1 MCELR
6 QQALQLETKR
16 QKKQRNCWAQAQNLQ
31 VQAQTPVLSGLEA
44 VNVESDE
51 EEDDMSMDSLRKRS
65 GECVKK
71 AQSQQGSGVPADGGS
86 PTPQPESEKKRPGA
100 VVEFG
105 FSLQH
110 SPVGPPPSPPPRPQ
124 PPHHHAHLP
133 PSGSSSSPQRR
144 RPRPVST
151 GNIHISFPIG
161 PADLIPRSPGRSGPG
176 AGGTQPSF
184 GVAELTT
191 SADVAGVGRSGDR
204 VPNPS
209 GASPKPEPLSPTGAS
224 AFSPKERRDH
234 VVPGFRRRC
243 HTLDSQTRSAHSR
256 AEHVDRSQE
265 RVPRFMAGVTW
276 MPASRRSPAAPLGQT
291 YKVEKPSPPP
301 LRPDVPPLQDYR
313 MEETQRTVQG
323 LEDMQRRLEEEHAL
337 RMSLLQAEQE
347 KAQQRLHVETER
359 SLMVQNCVQ
368 QMSGDGCGW
377 ICRSTSDGG
386 HTVLTPEQQRAF
398 CRIGA
403 LIRGFL
409 TRRLLRTE
417 KLKHLCQTVL
427 DTQEFIRSF
436 QTEAQNR
443 DACSAQDHSLQQRV
457 RAQVRRSPSECT
469 APSFFR
475 VFTRLC
481 VFLPQ
486 LRAALYDIYDIFFVM
501 PLGDR
506 LTLLQQDRELRAERK
521 LREMRCRLSCTIE
534 EDAAETKEP
543 HNKQVAGTFS

>member
-1 MCELR
+1 MWSCHSFIFELLSPQTPIKDVAKAAVASSSSYTLVPDAPGPSADPGCR
-6 QQALQLETKR
+6 LQSADR
-16 QKKQRNCWAQAQNLQ
+16 PASPAS
-31 VQAQTPVLSGLEA
+31 QTPVLNGLEA

-184 GVAELTT
+184 GAAELTT

-204 VPNPS
+204 FPNPS

-313 MEETQRTVQG
+313 MGE
-323 LEDMQRRLEEEHAL
+323 
-337 RMSLLQAEQE
+337 LLYQH
-347 KAQQRLHVETER
+347 L
-359 SLMVQNCVQ
+359 L
-368 QMSGDGCGW
+368 
-377 ICRSTSDGG
+377 
-386 HTVLTPEQQRAF
+386 LF
-398 CRIGA
+398 
-403 LIRGFL
+403 FL
-409 TRRLLRTE
+409 DSIIL
-417 KLKHLCQTVL
+417 
-427 DTQEFIRSF
+427 
-436 QTEAQNR
+436 N
-443 DACSAQDHSLQQRV
+443 
-457 RAQVRRSPSECT
+457 
-469 APSFFR
+469 
-475 VFTRLC
+475 
-481 VFLPQ
+481 
-486 LRAALYDIYDIFFVM
+486 
-501 PLGDR
+501 
-506 LTLLQQDRELRAERK
+506 
-521 LREMRCRLSCTIE
+521 
-534 EDAAETKEP
+534 
-543 HNKQVAGTFS
+543 